1 MGPAPIPSKGFVLGL
16 SQRMFH
22 PCHFL
27 YILWQAHPT
36 LAPGNGD
43 IIALTATG
51 AVQTKPS
58 ITSITG
64 HTVSFADGTNA
75 EYDVIIAATGSAL
88 RNSHKYLMGANK
100 R

>member
-1 MGPAPIPSKGFVLGL
+1 MGPAPIPSKGFFLGL
-16 SQRMFH
+16 SQRTFH
-22 PCHFL
+22 HFL
-27 YILWQAHPT
+27 YILCQAHPT

-64 HTVSFADGTNA
+64 HTVSFADGTDG

-88 RNSHKYLMGANK
+88 RNSNKYLMGAK
-100 R
+100 KG